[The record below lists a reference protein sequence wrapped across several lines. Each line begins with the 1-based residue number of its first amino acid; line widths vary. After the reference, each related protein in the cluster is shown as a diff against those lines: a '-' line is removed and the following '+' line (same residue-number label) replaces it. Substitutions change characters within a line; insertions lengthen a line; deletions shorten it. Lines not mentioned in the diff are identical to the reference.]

1 MECCTCV
8 TVYFLRA
15 LCILIIALTGLV
27 AYVRDEVSR
36 RRSEIAIRLIHGASM
51 ADVQKIFLLDLL
63 KIALPAVVIGALC
76 AWKVGEQLLQLFA
89 VKIDLTWYLFAECI
103 LIVCLVV
110 WLVAFGMVWKAAR
123 ANPTEN
129 LKTE

>member
-1 MECCTCV
+1 MK
-8 TVYFLRA
+8 R
-15 LCILIIALTGLV
+15 
-27 AYVRDEVSR
+27 
-36 RRSEIAIRLIHGASM
+36 
-51 ADVQKIFLLDLL
+51 
-63 KIALPAVVIGALC
+63 
-76 AWKVGEQLLQLFA
+76 
-89 VKIDLTWYLFAECI
+89 I